1 MRELDCGQT
10 DYQLVQTQSPDR
22 QTDHRHPIAVKAESN
37 SRACWYLKIN
47 AYLGLSLIFSEQ
59 EFAKNVIKTAEGA
72 KTNVG
77 HQVNRCFLMS
87 TTEKVLMM

>member
-1 MRELDCGQT
+1 MLVFRNNAEL
-10 DYQLVQTQSPDR
+10 
-22 QTDHRHPIAVKAESN
+22 I
-37 SRACWYLKIN
+37 
-47 AYLGLSLIFSEQ
+47 LSLLFSEQ

-77 HQVNRCFLMS
+77 HQVNVCLLMS